1 MASEIDR
8 LQREFF
14 EYLEIEKGSSART
27 IENYQHYLGR
37 FLEHTKVKNASDI
50 TDDVLREFRLWLNRQ
65 PVRNGRDPSVTL
77 SKKTQNFHLIALR
90 VFLKYLVKREIK
102 SLPSDR
108 IELAKIPERSIDLI

>member
-1 MASEIDR
+1 MVTEIDK

-37 FLEHTKVKNASDI
+37 FLEHTKEKNASDI
-50 TDDVLREFRLWLNRQ
+50 TDDV
-65 PVRNGRDPSVTL
+65 
-77 SKKTQNFHLIALR
+77 LR

-102 SLPSDR
+102 SLPPDR
-108 IELAKIPERSIDLI
+108 IELAKIPERSIDLISPAELTRLLDMPKGND

>member
-1 MASEIDR
+1 MPSEIDK

-50 TDDVLREFRLWLNRQ
+50 TDDVLREFRLWLNRHLAK
-65 PVRNGRDPSVTL
+65 GAKDPRATL

-90 VFLKYLVKREIK
+90 VFLKYLTKRDIK
-102 SLPSDR
+102 SLPVDR
-108 IELAKIPERSIDLI
+108 IELAKI